1 MAGTVPLILIGTLL
15 IIMEDGAGA
24 AGTRHFTMTL
34 GHVIPILALAERG
47 IAELMVQVAPVVVET
62 SMPAA
67 LAREVF
73 PETRILAREALTRL
87 LTVVEI
93 RAVATAD
100 RIATAKDTAVV
111 AETAVARP
119 TFRPIPVATTVE
131 TTARLRAVAMNPRRA
146 AVEVIP
152 VLRVAVDSTAAVAE
166 PVEDSPAVATV
177 AEEIPVAAVAA
188 VDIQAVA
195 VDQC

>member
-1 MAGTVPLILIGTLL
+1 M
-15 IIMEDGAGA
+15 
-24 AGTRHFTMTL
+24 
-34 GHVIPILALAERG
+34 
-47 IAELMVQVAPVVVET
+47 
-62 SMPAA
+62 
-67 LAREVF
+67 
-73 PETRILAREALTRL
+73 
-87 LTVVEI
+87 EI
-93 RAVATAD
+93 RAAATAD
-100 RIATAKDTAVV
+100 RIATAKDTAAV

-119 TFRPIPVATTVE
+119 TLRPILVATTAE
-131 TTARLRAVAMNPRRA
+131 TTVRLHAVAMNPRRA

-166 PVEDSPAVATV
+166 PVEDSPVVATV

>member
-1 MAGTVPLILIGTLL
+1 
-15 IIMEDGAGA
+15 MEDGAGA
-24 AGTRHFTMTL
+24 VGTRHFTMTM

-73 PETRILAREALTRL
+73 PETRIPAHEALTRL
-87 LTVVEI
+87 LTVVGI
-93 RAVATAD
+93 RAAATAD
-100 RIATAKDTAVV
+100 RIATAKDTAAV
-111 AETAVARP
+111 AETAVVRP
-119 TFRPIPVATTVE
+119 TLRPILVATTAE
-131 TTARLRAVAMNPRRA
+131 TIARLRAVAMNPRRA
-146 AVEVIP
+146 VVEVIP

-177 AEEIPVAAVAA
+177 AEDIPVAAVAA

>member
-1 MAGTVPLILIGTLL
+1 
-15 IIMEDGAGA
+15 MEDGVGA
-24 AGTRHFTMTL
+24 VGTRHFTMTM
-34 GHVIPILALAERG
+34 GHVIPILVLAERG

-73 PETRILAREALTRL
+73 PETRIPAPEALTRL

-93 RAVATAD
+93 RAAATAV
-100 RIATAKDTAVV
+100 RIATAKDTAAV
-111 AETAVARP
+111 AETAIVRP
-119 TFRPIPVATTVE
+119 TLRPILVATTAE
-131 TTARLRAVAMNPRRA
+131 TTARLRAAVTNLRHA
-146 AVEVIP
+146 AAEAIP

-166 PVEDSPAVATV
+166 PVEDSPAVATA

>member
-1 MAGTVPLILIGTLL
+1 
-15 IIMEDGAGA
+15 MEDGAGA
-24 AGTRHFTMTL
+24 VGTRHFTMTM

-47 IAELMVQVAPVVVET
+47 IAELMVQVAPVIVET
-62 SMPAA
+62 SMPVA
-67 LAREVF
+67 LAREVS
-73 PETRILAREALTRL
+73 PEIRIPAREALTRL

-100 RIATAKDTAVV
+100 RIATVKDIAVV
-111 AETAVARP
+111 AETAVAHP
-119 TFRPIPVATTVE
+119 TLRPILVATTAE
-131 TTARLRAVAMNPRRA
+131 TTARLRAVVMNLLH
-146 AVEVIP
+146 AVAEAIQ
-152 VLRVAVDSTAAVAE
+152 VLRAVVDSTAAVAE

>member
-1 MAGTVPLILIGTLL
+1 
-15 IIMEDGAGA
+15 MEDGAGA
-24 AGTRHFTMTL
+24 VGTRHFTMTM
-34 GHVIPILALAERG
+34 GYVIPILALAERG
-47 IAELMVQVAPVVVET
+47 IVEFMAQVVPVVVET

-73 PETRILAREALTRL
+73 PEIRIPAREALTHL

-93 RAVATAD
+93 RAAATAV
-100 RIATAKDTAVV
+100 RIATAKATAAV
-111 AETAVARP
+111 AETAVVHP
-119 TFRPIPVATTVE
+119 TLRPILVATTAE
-131 TTARLRAVAMNPRRA
+131 TTARLRVAVMNLRHA
-146 AVEVIP
+146 AAEAIQ

-166 PVEDSPAVATV
+166 LVEDSPAVATV
-177 AEEIPVAAVAA
+177 AEEIPVAEVAA

>member
-1 MAGTVPLILIGTLL
+1 
-15 IIMEDGAGA
+15 MEDGAGA
-24 AGTRHFTMTL
+24 VGTRHFTMTM

-62 SMPAA
+62 SMPVA
-67 LAREVF
+67 LVREVF
-73 PETRILAREALTRL
+73 PETRIPAREALTRL
-87 LTVVEI
+87 TVVEI
-93 RAVATAD
+93 RAAATAD
-100 RIATAKDTAVV
+100 RIATAKDTAAV
-111 AETAVARP
+111 AETAIAHP
-119 TFRPIPVATTVE
+119 TLRPILVATTAE